1 MSSVPLPNDKDS
13 RTTSSLSFSSSSL
26 ADELCLAVRQSTG
39 PLGAGTALHLRPRA
53 QPLDGCLHL
62 FERGRLALCPEEGRH
77 QGTRNRFGTFG
88 SGTGIPAADQPR
100 SSHASSFG
108 HAFGNP
114 TTTWNGG
121 IWGNNT
127 AIGSGLKN
135 TINDNVRSPGKPCP
149 IPGGRTLKLMGK
161 SLDERS
167 AVTNT
172 GEVLTGSGSLLS
184 TSESDDWSARS
195 RSQWASMD
203 NTSPGLSS
211 TTTRR
216 SGTSPMRRQNSN
228 QQAPQSYS
236 DLISPNA
243 SNFLIPGSNHLPTKT
258 SQNYS
263 SDSNS
268 FLPTRTFEMN
278 PPPRASRQNSDE
290 DDYYAARSVALAA
303 QPHRQSSH
311 DDASGFGSSVPS
323 RNGSLP
329 PSRNGVDPLP
339 QFDEGAPNAM
349 YPHVNGS
356 SSASNPYRTKLSAQ
370 AFAFSRNS
378 SNHTQRFGDLTNAAD
393 INNMTGNVGMMAL
406 EKDNQTSQPGYGQQT
421 ESTYPGQ
428 GLLPYHLLQQNIPS
442 STGSVWEIDEN
453 AYPDFQNPYAQNTMI
468 ALPQHTQYRNPAFRS
483 PYPHSPASNDGRRNQ
498 QSSYASSDG
507 ASSYALQSRAPSR
520 GSLSGNVA
528 TGQTLALDR
537 KLRGLQQEQQ
547 GLMPPHLN
555 PMQFRP
561 PFANPYDLQTQ
572 NALRMNSLPYYTV
585 PPMANLLPQAIPRG
599 PAKDQDA
606 AHSTRSACLE
616 EFRSNS
622 KTNKRYELKDIY
634 GHVVEFSGDQHG
646 SRFIQQKLETAN
658 SDEKDQA
665 FREIL
670 PNAMQLMTDVFGNYV
685 IQKFF
690 EHGNQSQK
698 KILANQMKNHVLA
711 LSLQMYGCRVVQKAL
726 EHILTDQQ
734 ASLIAELQKDKQV
747 MRCVKDQN
755 GNHVVQKAIERIPAE
770 HIQFI
775 VNAFTGQVC
784 ELSKHAYGC
793 RVIQRMLEHCVEPTR
808 TAVLQELH
816 GCQSQLITDQ
826 YGNYVTQHVI
836 EHGREEDR
844 AAIITLVI
852 SAIIIYSK
860 HKFASNVVERCI
872 RFGTAEQRNKILD
885 VFTAVNEKGDSNLQ
899 YLIRDQYCN
908 YVIQTLVLE
917 LKGSQLDE
925 FIETLKPQLAMLK
938 RFSYGKQVQA
948 IEALIYTTGPP
959 PFQPQH
965 RINSLAPPPIDT
977 SNCVVPTPPPLTGD
991 GQSPQ
996 SSSVPSTNASSV
1008 GAAADSRKSS
1018 TSNAVEVMTPTST

>member
-1 MSSVPLPNDKDS
+1 M
-13 RTTSSLSFSSSSL
+13 TS
-26 ADELCLAVRQSTG
+26 T
-39 PLGAGTALHLRPRA
+39 
-53 QPLDGCLHL
+53 
-62 FERGRLALCPEEGRH
+62 
-77 QGTRNRFGTFG
+77 TRNRFGNFG
-88 SGTGIPAADQPR
+88 SGTAIAAADQPR
-100 SSHASSFG
+100 SSAPSFAQ
-108 HAFGNP
+108 AFGNP
-114 TTTWNGG
+114 STAWNGG

-135 TINDNVRSPGKPCP
+135 TINDNARSQ
-149 IPGGRTLKLMGK
+149 
-161 SLDERS
+161 DERL
-167 AVTNT
+167 AATNT
-172 GEVLTGSGSLLS
+172 NELLTGSGSLLS
-184 TSESDDWSARS
+184 NSESDGWSGRS
-195 RSQWASMD
+195 RSQWASVD
-203 NTSPGLSS
+203 NTSPGLSG
-211 TTTRR
+211 TATRR
-216 SGTSPMRRQNSN
+216 SGASPMRRQNSD
-228 QQAPQSYS
+228 QQPPQPYT
-236 DLISPNA
+236 DLPSNNS
-243 SNFLIPGSNHLPTKT
+243 SNFLIPGSNSLPTK
-258 SQNYS
+258 SNQQYS
-263 SDSNS
+263 SDPYTSA
-268 FLPTRTFEMN
+268 FLPTRALEMN
-278 PPPRASRQNSDE
+278 PHPRTSRHNSDE
-290 DDYYAARSVALAA
+290 DDRYTARSMGFGGRDAPLAA
-303 QPHRQSSH
+303 GQPYRQNSR
-311 DDASGFGSSVPS
+311 DDASAFGSSVAS
-323 RNGSLP
+323 RNGSVP
-329 PSRNGVDPLP
+329 PSRNGVD
-339 QFDEGAPNAM
+339 FDDGAQTAIYHNA
-349 YPHVNGS
+349 NGS
-356 SSASNPYRTKLSAQ
+356 SVPYRSKLSAQ
-370 AFAFSRNS
+370 ASAFSRNTG
-378 SNHTQRFGDLTNAAD
+378 NHTPRFGDMSNAAD
-393 INNMTGNVGMMAL
+393 INNITGDLAMMAL
-406 EKDNQTSQPGYGQQT
+406 GKEHQDSQAGYGQQT
-421 ESTYPGQ
+421 GSTYPGQ
-428 GLLPYHLLQQNIPS
+428 GLLPYHLLQQNVPS
-442 STGSVWEIDEN
+442 STGSAWEIDEN
-453 AYPDFQNPYAQNTMI
+453 AYPDFQHPYAQSNIMS
-468 ALPQHTQYRNPAFRS
+468 LPQHAQYRSQAFRS
-483 PYPHSPASNDGRRNQ
+483 PYSHSPASNDGRRQQQQ
-498 QSSYASSDG
+498 QSSYGSTDG

-520 GSLSGNVA
+520 GSLSGNVPA
-528 TGQTLALDR
+528 GQTLALDR

-547 GLMPPHLN
+547 AVMPPH
-555 PMQFRP
+555 PSSMQFRP
-561 PFANPYDLQTQ
+561 PFANPYDFHTQ
-572 NALRMNSLPYYTV
+572 NALRMNSLHPYYTV
-585 PPMANLLPQAIPRG
+585 PPMAHLLPQAIPRG

-634 GHVVEFSGDQHG
+634 GHIVEFSGDQHG

-793 RVIQRMLEHCVEPTR
+793 RVIQRMLEHCIEPTR
-808 TAVLQELH
+808 SAVLQELH
-816 GCQSQLITDQ
+816 GCASQLITDQ

-836 EHGREEDR
+836 EHGREVDR
-844 AAIITLVI
+844 TAIIGLVI
-852 SAIIIYSK
+852 SGIIIYSK

-872 RFGTAEQRNKILD
+872 RFGSAEQRNKILD
-885 VFTAVNEKGDSNLQ
+885 VLTAVNDKGDSNLQ

-917 LKGSQLDE
+917 LKGSQLDDFVE
-925 FIETLKPQLAMLK
+925 ILKPQLAMLK
-938 RFSYGKQVQA
+938 RYSYGKQVQA
-948 IEALIYTTGPP
+948 IESLLYAGPAP
-959 PFQPQH
+959 LQPQQ
-965 RINSLAPPPIDT
+965 RLNSLAPPPIDT
-977 SNCVVPTPPPLTGD
+977 SNSVVPTPPLLTGD

>member
-1 MSSVPLPNDKDS
+1 MTS
-13 RTTSSLSFSSSSL
+13 TTKS
-26 ADELCLAVRQSTG
+26 
-39 PLGAGTALHLRPRA
+39 
-53 QPLDGCLHL
+53 
-62 FERGRLALCPEEGRH
+62 
-77 QGTRNRFGTFG
+77 RFGNFG
-88 SGTGIPAADQPR
+88 SGTGIAAADQSR
-100 SSHASSFG
+100 SSHAPSFG
-108 HAFGNP
+108 HAFG
-114 TTTWNGG
+114 TSSTTWNGG

-127 AIGSGLKN
+127 AIGSGLKS
-135 TINDNVRSPGKPCP
+135 TANDNARSQ
-149 IPGGRTLKLMGK
+149 
-161 SLDERS
+161 DERI
-167 AVTNT
+167 AATNSH
-172 GEVLTGSGSLLS
+172 EVLTGSGSLLS
-184 TSESDDWSARS
+184 TSESDGWSGRS
-195 RSQWASMD
+195 RSQWASVD
-203 NTSPGLSS
+203 DTSPGLSS

-216 SGTSPMRRQNSN
+216 SGTSPMRRQDSN
-228 QQAPQSYS
+228 QQVPQSYP
-236 DLISPNA
+236 DLMSNNS
-243 SNFLIPGSNHLPTKT
+243 SNFLIPGSTQLSTKT
-258 SQNYS
+258 SQYYS
-263 SDSNS
+263 GDPNTTA
-268 FLPTRTFEMN
+268 FIPNRTFEMN
-278 PPPRASRQNSDE
+278 PVHRSSRHNSDE
-290 DDYYAARSVALAA
+290 DDRYVARSMGFGSTDASLAV
-303 QPHRQSSH
+303 QPHRQSSR
-311 DDASGFGSSVPS
+311 DDASGFGSSVAS
-323 RNGSLP
+323 RSGSLP
-329 PSRNGVDPLP
+329 PSRNGVDPS
-339 QFDEGAPNAM
+339 QFDEGAQIPS

-356 SSASNPYRTKLSAQ
+356 STAGNPYRSNSSAQ
-370 AFAFSRNS
+370 AFAFARNS
-378 SNHTQRFGDLTNAAD
+378 SNHTQRFGELSNAAD
-393 INNMTGNVGMMAL
+393 INNMTGDLTMMAL
-406 EKDNQTSQPGYGQQT
+406 GKEQQNSQAGYGLQT
-421 ESTYPGQ
+421 GSTYPGQ
-428 GLLPYHLLQQNIPS
+428 GLLPYQLLQQNDSS
-442 STGSVWEIDEN
+442 STGAAWEFDEN
-453 AYPDFQNPYAQNTMI
+453 AYPELQNPYAQNTMMS
-468 ALPQHTQYRNPAFRS
+468 LPQHGQYRNPAFRS
-483 PYPHSPASNDGRRNQ
+483 PYPHSPTSNDGRRNQ
-498 QSSYASSDG
+498 QSSYGSTDV

-520 GSLSGNVA
+520 GTLSGNVA
-528 TGQTLALDR
+528 AGQTLALDR

-547 GLMPPHLN
+547 GLMPPHPN
-555 PMQFRP
+555 SMQFRP
-561 PFANPYDLQTQ
+561 PFANPYDFHTQ
-572 NALRMNSLPYYTV
+572 NALRMNPLHSYYAV
-585 PPMANLLPQAIPRG
+585 PPMANLLPQVIPRG
-599 PAKDQDA
+599 PAKDQDT

-634 GHVVEFSGDQHG
+634 GDIVEFSGDQHG

-808 TAVLQELH
+808 SAILQELH
-816 GCQSQLITDQ
+816 GCASQLITDQ

-844 AAIITLVI
+844 AAIIALVI
-852 SAIIIYSK
+852 SGIIIYSK

-872 RFGTAEQRNKILD
+872 RFGTAEQRNKILE
-885 VFTAVNEKGDSNLQ
+885 VLTAVNEKGDSNLQ

-908 YVIQTLVLE
+908 YVIQTLILE
-917 LKGSQLDE
+917 LKGSQLDD
-925 FIETLKPQLAMLK
+925 FIETLKPQLAILK

-948 IEALIYTTGPP
+948 IEALLYTTVPP
-959 PFQPQH
+959 PSQPQQ
-965 RINSLAPPPIDT
+965 RLNSLAPPPIDT
-977 SNCVVPTPPPLTGD
+977 STSAVPTPPLLTGD

-1018 TSNAVEVMTPTST
+1018 TSNTVEVMTPTST

>member
-1 MSSVPLPNDKDS
+1 ML
-13 RTTSSLSFSSSSL
+13 T
-26 ADELCLAVRQSTG
+26 
-39 PLGAGTALHLRPRA
+39 
-53 QPLDGCLHL
+53 
-62 FERGRLALCPEEGRH
+62 
-77 QGTRNRFGTFG
+77 
-88 SGTGIPAADQPR
+88 
-100 SSHASSFG
+100 
-108 HAFGNP
+108 
-114 TTTWNGG
+114 
-121 IWGNNT
+121 NN
-127 AIGSGLKN
+127 S
-135 TINDNVRSPGKPCP
+135 
-149 IPGGRTLKLMGK
+149 
-161 SLDERS
+161 
-167 AVTNT
+167 
-172 GEVLTGSGSLLS
+172 
-184 TSESDDWSARS
+184 
-195 RSQWASMD
+195 
-203 NTSPGLSS
+203 
-211 TTTRR
+211 
-216 SGTSPMRRQNSN
+216 
-228 QQAPQSYS
+228 
-236 DLISPNA
+236 
-243 SNFLIPGSNHLPTKT
+243 SNFLVPSSSHLPTKT
-258 SQNYS
+258 SQYYPGDPTAS
-263 SDSNS
+263 A
-268 FLPTRTFEMN
+268 FMPTRALEMN
-278 PPPRASRQNSDE
+278 TVQRTSRHNSDE
-290 DDYYAARSVALAA
+290 DDRYAARTIAFGNTDTGLAI
-303 QPHRQSSH
+303 QPNRQSSR
-311 DDASGFGSSVPS
+311 DDVSGFGSSVAS
-323 RNGSLP
+323 RSGSLP
-329 PSRNGVDPLP
+329 PSRNGVDALS
-339 QFDEGAPNAM
+339 QFDEGAQNST

-356 SSASNPYRTKLSAQ
+356 STAGNPYRSRLSAQ
-370 AFAFSRNS
+370 ASAFSRNS
-378 SNHTQRFGDLTNAAD
+378 SNHTQRFGELPNAAD
-393 INNMTGNVGMMAL
+393 INITGDLAMMAL
-406 EKDNQTSQPGYGQQT
+406 GKEQQNSQTGYGPQNG
-421 ESTYPGQ
+421 STYLGQ
-428 GLLPYHLLQQNIPS
+428 SLLPYQLFQQNDPS
-442 STGSVWEIDEN
+442 STAWEYEEN
-453 AYPDFQNPYAQNTMI
+453 AYPEFQNPYAQNTMMS
-468 ALPQHTQYRNPAFRS
+468 LPQQGQYRNPAFRS

-498 QSSYASSDG
+498 QSSYGSTDG

-520 GSLSGNVA
+520 GSLSSNVA
-528 TGQTLALDR
+528 GGQTLVLDR

-547 GLMPPHLN
+547 GMMPPHAN
-555 PMQFRP
+555 SMQFRP
-561 PFANPYDLQTQ
+561 PFANPYDFHTQ
-572 NALRMNSLPYYTV
+572 NALRMNSLNSYYAV
-585 PPMANLLPQAIPRG
+585 PPMANLMPQGIPRG
-599 PAKDQDA
+599 PAKDQDT

-634 GHVVEFSGDQHG
+634 GHIVEFSGDQHG

-808 TAVLQELH
+808 SAILQELH
-816 GCQSQLITDQ
+816 GCASQLITDQ

-844 AAIITLVI
+844 AAIISLVI
-852 SAIIIYSK
+852 SGIIIYSK

-872 RFGTAEQRNKILD
+872 RFGTAEQRKKILE
-885 VFTAVNEKGDSNLQ
+885 VLTAVNEKGDSNLQ

-908 YVIQTLVLE
+908 YVIQTLMLE

-925 FIETLKPQLAMLK
+925 FLDTLQPQVAILK

-948 IEALIYTTGPP
+948 IETLLNTAVPP
-959 PFQPQH
+959 PSQPQQRLNH
-965 RINSLAPPPIDT
+965 LAPPPIDT
-977 SNCVVPTPPPLTGD
+977 STSAVPTPPLLTGD

-996 SSSVPSTNASSV
+996 SSNVPSTNASSV